1 MFRCKLFNR
10 YDDMSPYYYHV
21 ALHRIPK
28 DDYFNEIMSHET
40 IKKLIDIFVKEYKK
54 MKNIYYTISRVLHMI
69 RVCIEDYKLRYRRK
83 FHYNRIII

>member
-28 DDYFNEIMSHET
+28 DDYFNEQVSHDT
-40 IKKLIDIFVKEYKK
+40 IKKLIDMSVKEHIK
-54 MKNIYYTISRVLHMI
+54 
-69 RVCIEDYKLRYRRK
+69 
-83 FHYNRIII
+83 